1 MVIAV
6 KQEIDYPI
14 IDEEDVKKGMIR
26 FGVGDANGIGAAES
40 KSVCHG
46 ANIIPTD
53 RLCSERGCA
62 AFFVFS
68 KKRPGLY
75 FHPGP
80 TSCVASA
87 TLRRRPGFVVYS
99 LLATLM
105 SPTLTTVCR
114 TVHRSFLYPPSHLT
128 VHRPPALHAINPVC
142 RTILD
147 RVELRPKNMKN
158 ITVAVSDNSYKTAR
172 LWAANSGTFGLS
184 VRAAR
189 D

>member
-14 IDEEDVKKGMIR
+14 IDEAVVKKGMIR

-53 RLCSERGCA
+53 RLCLNESCA

-68 KKRPGLY
+68 KTARFPG

-80 TSCVASA
+80 TSCGRLGDLETPARFCCLL
-87 TLRRRPGFVVYS
+87 TTGYS
-99 LLATLM
+99 M
-105 SPTLTTVCR
+105 SPTPDHRPPC
-114 TVHRSFLYPPSHLT
+114 TVHRLSCIRHHTSPFTVLPRCMQLT
-128 VHRPPALHAINPVC
+128 PF
-142 RTILD
+142 
-147 RVELRPKNMKN
+147 
-158 ITVAVSDNSYKTAR
+158 VAQ
-172 LWAANSGTFGLS
+172 F
-184 VRAAR
+184 
-189 D
+189 